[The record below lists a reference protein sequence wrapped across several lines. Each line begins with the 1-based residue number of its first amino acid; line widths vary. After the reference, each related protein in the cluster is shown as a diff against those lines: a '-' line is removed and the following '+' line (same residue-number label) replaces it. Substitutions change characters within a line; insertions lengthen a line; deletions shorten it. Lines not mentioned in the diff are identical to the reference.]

1 MKASKR
7 YAWFVVALLW
17 GVALLNYMD
26 RQMLST
32 MRPSM
37 EKAIPELR
45 SAENFGYLMAIFLW
59 IYGCMSPVAGWIAD
73 RFNRKWVIVASLLVW
88 SAVTSAMG
96 FAHSFHQLY
105 VLRALMGISEALYLP
120 AGLSLIV
127 DYHSAGTR
135 SLAVGVHMTGIY
147 LGQALGGFGATV
159 AAFYSWHAT
168 FHWFGFIGI
177 AYALLLAVCL
187 REKKAGAGDAGGA
200 GLGGGVDGRVL
211 GDRRPQSAGGV
222 DGPSGGPVLR
232 GLFRTPAFYVI
243 LFYFAAASVPGW
255 AVKNWLPTLAAQN
268 LRLDMSM
275 AGPIVT
281 ITLSMASL
289 LGVLAGGVVSDKWV
303 ARTSR
308 GRIYTSC
315 IGLALTIPS
324 LLLIGLGHST
334 AGTIAAMFGF
344 GVGLGI
350 ADANYMPI
358 LCQFVPASSR
368 ATGYGL
374 MNTTGVFAGAWITGL
389 LGRSTQEGQL
399 GTGFAALAGI
409 VLLAVVLQYLFLK
422 PKSNEV

>member
-1 MKASKR
+1 MKVSKR
-7 YAWFVVALLW
+7 YAWTVVALLW

-37 EKAIPELR
+37 EKDIPELQ

-73 RFNRKWVIVASLLVW
+73 RFNRKWLIVASLVVW
-88 SAVTSAMG
+88 SGVTFAMG
-96 FAHSFHQLY
+96 FAHSFHQLFA
-105 VLRALMGISEALYLP
+105 LRAVMGISEALYLP

-127 DYHSAGTR
+127 DYHSSGSR

-168 FHWFGFIGI
+168 FQWFGLVGVG
-177 AYALLLAVCL
+177 YAVLLGVCL
-187 REKKAGAGDAGGA
+187 RERKGAAGGA
-200 GLGGGVDGRVL
+200 GERLEVGAGEL
-211 GDRRPQSAGGV
+211 AAGGH
-222 DGPSGGPVLR
+222 GAGSILR
-232 GLFRTPAFYVI
+232 GLLRIPAFYLI
-243 LFYFAAASVPGW
+243 LFYFAAASLPGW

-268 LRLDMSM
+268 LRLDMSK

-281 ITLSMASL
+281 ITLSVASL
-289 LGVLAGGVVSDKWV
+289 LGVLAGGAVSDRWV

-334 AGTIAAMFGF
+334 AGTIAALSGF
-344 GVGLGI
+344 GLGLGI
-350 ADANYMPI
+350 TDANYMPI
-358 LCQFVPASSR
+358 LCQIVPSSSR

-374 MNTTGVFAGAWITGL
+374 MNTTGVFAGAWITGV
-389 LGRSTQEGQL
+389 LGQATDRGHL
-399 GTGFAALAGI
+399 GTGFAALAGV
-409 VLLAVVLQYLFLK
+409 VLLAVFAQFLFLK
-422 PKSNEV
+422 PNAREL

>member
-1 MKASKR
+1 MKVSKR

-37 EKAIPELR
+37 EMDIPELR

-73 RFNRKWVIVASLLVW
+73 RFNRKWLIVASLLVW
-88 SAVTSAMG
+88 SGVTFAMG

-105 VLRALMGISEALYLP
+105 ALRAVMGISEALYLP

-127 DYHSAGTR
+127 DYHGAATR

-147 LGQALGGFGATV
+147 LGQALGGFGAT
-159 AAFYSWHAT
+159 AAAVYSWHAT
-168 FHWFGFIGI
+168 FQWFGLVGIG
-177 AYALLLAVCL
+177 YAMLLGVCL
-187 REKKAGAGDAGGA
+187 REKKGAAGGA
-200 GLGGGVDGRVL
+200 GVAAA
-211 GDRRPQSAGGV
+211 GDERAAG
-222 DGPSGGPVLR
+222 SILR
-232 GLFRTPAFYVI
+232 GLFRIPAFYLI

-268 LRLDMSM
+268 LHLDMSK
-275 AGPIVT
+275 AGPMVT
-281 ITLSMASL
+281 ITLSVASL
-289 LGVLAGGVVSDKWV
+289 LGVLGGGAVSDRWV

-334 AGTIAAMFGF
+334 AGTLAAMFGF

-358 LCQFVPASSR
+358 LCQFVPSSSR

-389 LGRSTQEGQL
+389 LGRSTDEGQL
-399 GTGFAALAGI
+399 GTGFAALAGV
-409 VLLAVVLQYLFLK
+409 VLLAVLLQYLFLK
-422 PKSNEV
+422 PNAREL

>member
-1 MKASKR
+1 MKTSKR

-37 EKAIPELR
+37 EIDIPELR
-45 SAENFGYLMAIFLW
+45 SAESFGYLMAIFLW

-73 RFNRKWVIVASLLVW
+73 RFNRKWLIVASLLVW
-88 SAVTSAMG
+88 SGVTFAMG
-96 FAHSFHQLY
+96 FAHSFHELY
-105 VLRALMGISEALYLP
+105 VLRAFMGISEALYLP

-127 DYHSAGTR
+127 DYHSTRTR

-168 FHWFGFIGI
+168 FHWFGFVGI
-177 AYALLLAVCL
+177 AYAVLLAVCL
-187 REKKAGAGDAGGA
+187 RETAVGGRAAAGPGRGAAVGSRVGEVGGRPAG
-200 GLGGGVDGRVL
+200 
-211 GDRRPQSAGGV
+211 SI
-222 DGPSGGPVLR
+222 LR
-232 GLFRTPAFYVI
+232 GLLRNPAFYII

-255 AVKNWLPTLAAQN
+255 AVKNWLPTLAAQT
-268 LRLDMSM
+268 LHLDMSM

-281 ITLSMASL
+281 FTLSAASL
-289 LGVLAGGVVSDKWV
+289 LGVLGGGALSDRWV

-308 GRIYTSC
+308 GRIYISC
-315 IGLALTIPS
+315 IGVSLTIPS
-324 LLLIGLGHST
+324 LLLLGLGHST
-334 AGTIAAMFGF
+334 AATIAAMIGF

-358 LCQFVPASSR
+358 LCEFVPASSR

-374 MNTTGVFAGAWITGL
+374 MNTTGVFAGAWITGA
-389 LGRSTQEGQL
+389 LGQATDRGQL
-399 GTGFAALAGI
+399 GAGFAVLAAL
-409 VLLAVVLQYLFLK
+409 VLVAVVVQYLFLK
-422 PKSNEV
+422 PSSREL

>member
-1 MKASKR
+1 MKGSKR
-7 YAWFVVALLW
+7 YAWVVVALLW

-37 EKAIPELR
+37 EKDIPELA

-73 RFNRKWVIVASLLVW
+73 RFNRKWLIVASLLVW
-88 SAVTSAMG
+88 SGVTFAMG

-105 VLRALMGISEALYLP
+105 ALRAVMGVSEALYLP

-127 DYHSAGTR
+127 DYHTSATR

-168 FHWFGFIGI
+168 FRWFGLVGV
-177 AYALLLAVCL
+177 AYAVVLGVCL
-187 REKKAGAGDAGGA
+187 RERKAVADGDGGRAAGSGRPGG
-200 GLGGGVDGRVL
+200 
-211 GDRRPQSAGGV
+211 SI
-222 DGPSGGPVLR
+222 LR
-232 GLFRTPAFYVI
+232 GLFRTKAFYVI

-255 AVKNWLPTLAAQN
+255 AVKNWLPTLAAQS
-268 LRLDMSM
+268 LRLDMSV

-281 ITLSMASL
+281 ITLSVASL
-289 LGVLAGGVVSDKWV
+289 LGVLAGGAVSDKWV

-315 IGLALTIPS
+315 IGVALTIPS
-324 LLLIGLGHST
+324 LLLIGLGHSMT
-334 AGTIAAMFGF
+334 GTIAAMFGF
-344 GVGLGI
+344 GVGLGV

-374 MNTTGVFAGAWITGL
+374 MNTTGVFAGAWITGV
-389 LGRSTQEGQL
+389 LGQATDRGDL
-399 GTGFAALAGI
+399 GGGFAVLAGV
-409 VLLAVVLQYLFLK
+409 VLLAVLVQYLFLK
-422 PKSNEV
+422 PNAHEL

>member
-1 MKASKR
+1 MKVSKR
-7 YAWFVVALLW
+7 YAWFVVGLLW

-73 RFNRKWVIVASLLVW
+73 RFNRKWLIVASLLVW

-105 VLRALMGISEALYLP
+105 ALRALMGISEALYLP

-127 DYHSAGTR
+127 DYHSKGTR

-177 AYALLLAVCL
+177 AYAMLLALCL
-187 REKKAGAGDAGGA
+187 REK
-200 GLGGGVDGRVL
+200 R
-211 GDRRPQSAGGV
+211 SAG
-222 DGPSGGPVLR
+222 PQPATQPTIANPR
-232 GLFRTPAFYVI
+232 ALFRTPAFYII
-243 LFYFAAASVPGW
+243 LIYFAAASVPGW

-303 ARTSR
+303 IRTSR

-315 IGLALTIPS
+315 IGLSLTIPS

-334 AGTIAAMFGF
+334 VDTIAAMFGF

-350 ADANYMPI
+350 TDANYMPI
-358 LCQFVPASSR
+358 LCQFVPPSSR

-374 MNTTGVFAGAWITGL
+374 MNTTGVFGGAWITGL
-389 LGRSTQEGQL
+389 LGRSTDEGHL
-399 GTGFAALAGI
+399 GTGFAALASI
-409 VLLAVVLQYLFLK
+409 VLLAVVLQYIFLK
-422 PKSNEV
+422 PKSNEL